1 MHQQLTLHP
10 DCRCDAVS
18 AIAVDVQRERAD
30 RIGLTYTLTGQPGA
44 LRIPAITAPARADNL
59 WQTTCF
65 EAFLRPDG
73 ETRYF
78 EFNLSPSMQWAA
90 YRFDD
95 YRTGMAPLTE
105 IAVREISVDQDKQS
119 LVLQAMLE
127 VDEIASVPSWHMGLS
142 AVIEETNGCKSYW
155 ALKHPPGEP
164 DFHHSDC
171 FALLL
176 PAASQT

>member
-10 DCRCDAVS
+10 DCRCEAVS
-18 AIAVDVQRERAD
+18 AITVDVRRERAD
-30 RIGLTYTLTGQPGA
+30 RIGLTYTLTGQPAA
-44 LRIPAITAPARADNL
+44 LRIPSITAPARADNL

-78 EFNLSPSMQWAA
+78 EFNLSPSMRWAA

-105 IAVREISVDQDKQS
+105 IAVREIAIDQDRHS
-119 LVLQAMLE
+119 LVLQATLE
-127 VDEIASVPSWHMGLS
+127 LDELASATSWHMGLS
-142 AVIEETNGCKSYW
+142 AVIEEANGRKSYW
-155 ALKHPPGEP
+155 ALAHPPGKP